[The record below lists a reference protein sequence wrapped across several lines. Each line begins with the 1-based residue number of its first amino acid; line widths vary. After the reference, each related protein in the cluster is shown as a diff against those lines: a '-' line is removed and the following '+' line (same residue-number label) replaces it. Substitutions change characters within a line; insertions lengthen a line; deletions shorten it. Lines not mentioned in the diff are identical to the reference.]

1 MNKMDLINQFVSLD
15 NLALAGISKTEQK
28 FGNAILKTLSTKGY
42 NVFPVHPELKVKYDY
57 NCYSDIYSLPEQ
69 VEGIII
75 TVRPDTAIEIIKDAF
90 KKGIKNIW
98 LQQGSESDEAIKFC
112 NENGINLV
120 SKECILMFA
129 SPKGFHSFHRWI
141 WKTFKLMK
149 N

>member
-1 MNKMDLINQFVSLD
+1 MTYKVENYNS
-15 NLALAGISKTEQK
+15 
-28 FGNAILKTLSTKGY
+28 ILKTLSAKGY
-42 NVFPVHPELKVKYDY
+42 TLYPIHPEIKVKYDY
-57 NCYSDIYSLPEQ
+57 NCYPDVSSLPGE

-75 TVRPDTAIEIIKDAF
+75 TVRPDSALQIIRDSF
-90 KKGIKNIW
+90 KKGIRNIW

-112 NENGINLV
+112 NDNRIDLV

-129 SPKGFHSFHRWI
+129 SPKGFHSFHKWI